1 MYIQIRRIES
11 EYYVNEQVFMHSK
24 NSPKYISFNASL
36 SGTRIST
43 PIIASR
49 YDENGVEYIFGGDEL
64 QPVLDTEEI
73 DLAKPK
79 QLKRLPKE
87 GFRFDFLYCRNI

>member
-1 MYIQIRRIES
+1 
-11 EYYVNEQVFMHSK
+11 MHSK

-49 YDENGVEYIFGGDEL
+49 YDENGVEYKFGREEL
-64 QPVLDTEEI
+64 QPSFDTDEI
-73 DLAKPK
+73 DLPKPK
-79 QLKRLPKE
+79 QLKKLPKE
-87 GFRFDFLYCRNI
+87 GFRFDYLLAQY

>member
-1 MYIQIRRIES
+1 
-11 EYYVNEQVFMHSK
+11 MHSK

-49 YDENGVEYIFGGDEL
+49 YDENGVEYRFGRDEL
-64 QPVLDTEEI
+64 QPVLDAEEI

-79 QLKRLPKE
+79 QLRKLPKE
-87 GFRFDFLYCRNI
+87 GFRFDFFISA